1 MKKYFAEFIGTY
13 FLLSTVVGS
22 GIMAERL
29 SMGNDA
35 IALLAN
41 AIATGATLIVFI
53 SIFINISGAHFNPVV
68 SIIMYLRNKIKFNQ
82 TIFFIIVQIF
92 GGILG
97 VWTIHFIFELEIL
110 QLSSNIRTG
119 IPQYSSEILA
129 TFGLIFVILMSEKYN
144 PDKIPILVGLYITS
158 AYWFTSSTS
167 FANPAVTIARTLSDT
182 FSGIN
187 YGDTFPFIFCQF
199 VGGLLALFLFKIIS
213 SNKI

>member
-1 MKKYFAEFIGTY
+1 MVFGVPSRICLRGGCYDFHIKYSLRFLKKYLSFFYVFLQYLNMKKYFAEFIGTY

-35 IALLAN
+35 IALFAN

-68 SIIMYLRNKIKFNQ
+68 SVIMYLRNKIKFNQ
-82 TIFFIIVQIF
+82 TIFFIIVQIL

-97 VWTIHFIFELEIL
+97 VWTIHYIFELEIL

-129 TFGLIFVILMSEKYN
+129 TFGLIFVILMSKKYN
-144 PDKIPILVGLYITS
+144 PDKIPILVGLYIT
-158 AYWFTSSTS
+158 
-167 FANPAVTIARTLSDT
+167 
-182 FSGIN
+182 
-187 YGDTFPFIFCQF
+187 
-199 VGGLLALFLFKIIS
+199 
-213 SNKI
+213 

>member
-1 MKKYFAEFIGTY
+1 MIVMFKTLKGFYLKKTFLFLCFLQYLNMKKYFAEFIGTY

-53 SIFINISGAHFNPVV
+53 GIFINISGAHFNPVV
-68 SIIMYLRNKIKFNQ
+68 SVIMYLRNKIKFNQ
-82 TIFFIIVQIF
+82 TIFFIIVQIL

-97 VWTIHFIFELEIL
+97 VWTVHFIFELEIL

-144 PDKIPILVGLYITS
+144 PDKIPTTKLRVNIRGKLT
-158 AYWFTSSTS
+158 
-167 FANPAVTIARTLSDT
+167 
-182 FSGIN
+182 
-187 YGDTFPFIFCQF
+187 
-199 VGGLLALFLFKIIS
+199 
-213 SNKI
+213 